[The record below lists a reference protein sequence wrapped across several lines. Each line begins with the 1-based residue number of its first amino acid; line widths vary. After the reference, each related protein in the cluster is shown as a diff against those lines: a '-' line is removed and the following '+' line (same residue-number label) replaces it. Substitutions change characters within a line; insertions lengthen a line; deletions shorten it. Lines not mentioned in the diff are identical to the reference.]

1 MTGRRTFIALAAGA
15 LAMLAASLPA
25 AAARAQ
31 TTGPAAGL
39 LGRGGDEPI
48 AIEADDGIEWQQ
60 QSQVYIAR
68 GNAKAIRG
76 EVTIRAD
83 ELRAYYRKSAD
94 DANQIWRLE
103 ARGNVVI
110 TSPSE
115 TVWADQ
121 GVYDVD
127 NGVLVLTGRNLRLKT
142 ATDVLTAEDS
152 LEYWDKRRMAVAR
165 GNATAVRGDQKIR
178 ASVITARFRED
189 EKGDLRLS
197 QVEAFD
203 NVFISTPKADA
214 RSAYGV
220 YDAASETARLAGSV
234 RISRGT
240 DELVGRCAEM
250 NMQTGVSRLYTC
262 PGEAGTGRVR
272 GVFTPKGKT
281 GKGGE

>member
-1 MTGRRTFIALAAGA
+1 MTGRRVLLAAAAGA
-15 LAMLAASLPA
+15 LAMLAASLPST
-25 AAARAQ
+25 AARAQ
-31 TTGPAAGL
+31 VENPAAGL
-39 LGRGGDEPI
+39 LGRGGNEPI

-68 GNAKAIRG
+68 GNARAIRG

-83 ELRAYYRKSAD
+83 ELRAYYRKSDD

-103 ARGNVVI
+103 ARGRVVI
-110 TSPSE
+110 TSPNE
-115 TVWADQ
+115 TVWAEQ
-121 GVYDVD
+121 GIYDVD
-127 NGVLVLTGRNLRLKT
+127 NGILVLTGGNLKLRT

-178 ASVITARFRED
+178 ASVISAHFRED
-189 EKGDLRLS
+189 AKGNLELS
-197 QVEAFD
+197 QVEAFQ

-220 YDAASETARLAGSV
+220 YDTTSGTARLAGSV
-234 RISRGT
+234 RVSRGG
-240 DELVGRCAEM
+240 DELVGRCAER

-262 PGEAGTGRVR
+262 PGEGGTERVR
-272 GVFTPKGKT
+272 GVFTPKGGAAKV
-281 GKGGE
+281 GK